1 MGVYALSNPNI
12 NLLSL
17 LTENK
22 DSKFNLLD
30 VGCYDGSNLKV
41 LRQQYINSNLYGV
54 DIDNTVLSYADQ
66 YGSTYCVDIEK
77 NTFPFQHN
85 FFDYI
90 LCGDVL
96 EHLHNPVLV
105 LNNLKLFLKD
115 DGMFIIS
122 LPNLMHVSVL
132 FQLLNGRFV
141 YEDAGLL
148 DKTHIHFFTYYE
160 ILNMFKECGLDVVD
174 ARCFKY
180 DLSTNEIELIDKLMT
195 IKYEGV
201 ERFMFETYQYYF
213 LCKKS

>member
-77 NTFPFQHN
+77 NTLPFQHN

-148 DKTHIHFFTYYE
+148 DKYHNYE
-160 ILNMFKECGLDVVD
+160 SFCLACNARGKRNPSMDEFKEFRNLPLEKQKEY
-174 ARCFKY
+174 FKNI
-180 DLSTNEIELIDKLMT
+180 SK
-195 IKYEGV
+195 
-201 ERFMFETYQYYF
+201 
-213 LCKKS
+213 